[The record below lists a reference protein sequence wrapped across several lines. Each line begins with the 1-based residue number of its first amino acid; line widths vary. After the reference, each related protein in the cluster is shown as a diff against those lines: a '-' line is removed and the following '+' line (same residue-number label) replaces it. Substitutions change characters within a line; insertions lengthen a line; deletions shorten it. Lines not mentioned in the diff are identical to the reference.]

1 MSNSCSSL
9 AKKGCLSAIPW
20 TLILIIAYF
29 IFLLVGAAVFRA
41 LERTNEEET
50 QKELLWEELSF
61 LKNYDCLDREA
72 VARFMMFV
80 LKASNNGIILHG
92 NKTSPSNWDFNS
104 AFFFS
109 STVITT
115 IGYGHLS
122 PSTMGGRIF
131 CIFFALLGIPLNI
144 ITLNHVGVK
153 LSNAFNR
160 LSTFLNGKNL
170 KERTVKIITAVFFAV
185 SGVILF
191 FFIPSIIFAVV
202 EGWTYGEGVYYS
214 FVTLSTIGFGDYVAG
229 SNPDIDYVQ
238 IYRSMVGFWIL
249 FGMAWLAGV
258 FNTLIA
264 IFEKNEKKMTE
275 KFENAESLKEEN
287 APTES
292 NKDAE

>member
-1 MSNSCSSL
+1 MSNCCSSPTNE
-9 AKKGCLSAIPW
+9 GCLSRIPR
-20 TLILIIAYF
+20 TLILIVLYF
-29 IFLLVGAAVFRA
+29 IFLVVGAAVFRA

-50 QKELLWEELSF
+50 QNALLLEELSF
-61 LKNYDCLDREA
+61 LKNYDCLDIEA
-72 VARFMMFV
+72 VAHFVLIV
-80 LKASNNGIILHG
+80 LKASNKGIILSG

-122 PSTMGGRIF
+122 PSTVGGRIF

-160 LSTFLNGKNL
+160 LSTVLNRKNL
-170 KERTVKIITAVFFAV
+170 KERTVKIITAVLFFV
-185 SGVILF
+185 SGFILF
-191 FFIPSIIFAVV
+191 FFIPSIIFAAV
-202 EGWTYGEGVYYS
+202 EGWTYGESVYYS

-229 SNPDIDYVQ
+229 SNPDKTYIQV
-238 IYRSMVGFWIL
+238 YRSMVGFWIL

-258 FNTLIA
+258 FNNLIA
-264 IFEKNEKKMTE
+264 IFEKTEKKMTK
-275 KFENAESLKEEN
+275 KFEDSESPKEEN
-287 APTES
+287 APSES
-292 NKDAE
+292 NKDVE